1 MINSFENLKNISP
14 LANINP
20 QTQMSQWAIN
30 KITGIGAHEINKA
43 LQNSKILNKITTF
56 ANILKSVDIYILEE
70 NSSELEAPFKNLYK
84 FPIVPSIINISDGV
98 ETEKIDSLI
107 GKLNYI
113 KNKNLRE
120 ISFSS
125 IFPGNYYDFSKDF
138 SSFDWSCVNII
149 QEIIDKGK
157 PIKLVITGLGIVLTS
172 YITKFDKVTEGDGDI
187 SYTITFE
194 EARDPK
200 VLEIDVNIKSKFK
213 PYSFIAKEDL
223 LKR

>member
-1 MINSFENLKNISP
+1 MINTFENLKNISP

-30 KITGIGAHEINKA
+30 KITGIGAGEINKA
-43 LQNSKILNKITTF
+43 LQNSEILNKVIAFGNT
-56 ANILKSVDIYILEE
+56 LKSVDIYILEE
-70 NSSELEAPFKNLYK
+70 TSSEFEAPFKNLYK
-84 FPIVPSIINISDGV
+84 FPIVPAALTISDGL
-98 ETEKIDSLI
+98 ETEKVDSLV

-125 IFPGNYYDFSKDF
+125 IFPGNYYDFSKNF

-149 QEIIDKGK
+149 QDIINKEK

-172 YITKFDKVTEGDGDI
+172 YITKFDKITEGDGDI
-187 SYTITFE
+187 SYNITFE
-194 EARDPK
+194 QARDPK
-200 VLEIDVNIKSKFK
+200 VLEIDLDIKSKFK
-213 PYSFIAKEDL
+213 PYSFLSKEDL